1 MRDIHALFTDY
12 AAYHQ
17 TRGNKWFHRAGIPM
31 IVLTIFGMLAR
42 VEIAAFSDV
51 RIDAA
56 VLLIVLTGLYYLV
69 LEWRLGLAMLGVSFL
84 FYIAGAAI
92 PFTVNVVFFVLGWV
106 LQFIGHT
113 VYERRQPAFFQNGVH
128 LLIGPL
134 WILNDLVPVVK
145 RSPKSPSGP
154 VFAP

>member
-1 MRDIHALFTDY
+1 MRAIHALFADY

-17 TRGNKWFHRAGIPM
+17 TKGNKWFHRAGIPM
-31 IVLTIFGMLAR
+31 IMLALFGILAR
-42 VEIAAFSDV
+42 VEVPAFTGV

-56 VLLIVLTGLYYLV
+56 VLLIIAAGLYYLV
-69 LEWRLGLAMLGVSFL
+69 LEWRLGLAMIGASFI

-92 PFTVNVVFFVLGWV
+92 PFTVNVVLFVLGWV

-113 VYERRQPAFFQNGVH
+113 VYERRQPAFFRNGVH

-145 RSPKSPSGP
+145 WPELKAKG
-154 VFAP
+154 